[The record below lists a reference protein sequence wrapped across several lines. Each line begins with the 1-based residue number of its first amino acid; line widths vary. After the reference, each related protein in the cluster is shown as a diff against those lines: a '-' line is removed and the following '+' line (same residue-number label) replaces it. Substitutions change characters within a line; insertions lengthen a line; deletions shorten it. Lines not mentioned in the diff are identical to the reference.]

1 MRRRGRLPLRL
12 VLRDQRVDHARVF
25 AVNARDTAVFFQL
38 QQRGKQVLIADHH
51 GGIRHVHLER
61 WDTGGKH
68 GRNFIFDALVPV
80 VNGHVE
86 AIVAAG
92 PAVGLFVPE
101 IKPVTQR
108 LALIRAGEVDDHR
121 CAAVDGA
128 ARAGVKVVG
137 GRGVADV
144 EVKMRMRV
152 DKAGEEQLAAH
163 VDDLCAIHCQSF
175 ADSSDLL
182 AVHQHI
188 RNAGA
193 CRRDDRAAL
202 EQRFHDQII
211 LSCIGVY
218 VSKISARRSS
228 RSPPGRCRKACR
240 ILQS

>member
-1 MRRRGRLPLRL
+1 MAEKIGADTSYICVKALEKGVNIIGVTRGEVTKIHHTEKL
-12 VLRDQRVDHARVF
+12 DQ
-25 AVNARDTAVFFQL
+25 
-38 QQRGKQVLIADHH
+38 GEVLIAQFTENTSAMK
-51 GGIRHVHLER
+51 IR
-61 WDTGGKH
+61 GK
-68 GRNFIFDALVPV
+68 AEVY
-80 VNGHVE
+80 
-86 AIVAAG
+86 
-92 PAVGLFVPE
+92 
-101 IKPVTQR
+101 TQFGM
-108 LALIRAGEVDDHR
+108 IRAGEVDDHR
-121 CAAVDGA
+121 RAAVDGA

-163 VDDLCAIHCQSF
+163 VDDLCAVHCQSF

-202 EQRFHDQII
+202 EQRFHNQII